1 MVDTKSL
8 FREGLILMQ
17 LMISLFLVLAL
28 SSHAGAEVIVD
39 DSIALTDSA
48 HMLTVRTMGR
58 FFPMGGEVVEFFV
71 DDISIGKNLSGGDG
85 RAFKE
90 FAPGHRGLNRISAV
104 SGKERGSGLLL
115 VLDKGEGIVFIDIE
129 GSLSG
134 GVFPMKPGKGSQD
147 SIKSISERF
156 PVIYLK
162 STMLDAGFLKGWLK
176 KYDFEDAPVL
186 EWRGG
191 DVFKEVT
198 GYGLKVRAVIGVPPV
213 IESAEGYT
221 SALFSFDGVDGA
233 EDISGWDQLDEK
245 IR

>member
-1 MVDTKSL
+1 MKWFIIVLS
-8 FREGLILMQ
+8 
-17 LMISLFLVLAL
+17 VLAL
-28 SSHAGAEVIVD
+28 FSPAGAEVIVD
-39 DSIALTDSA
+39 DSIALSESA
-48 HMLTVRTMGR
+48 HMLTVKTKGR
-58 FFPMGGEVVEFFV
+58 FFPKGGEVVEFFA

-90 FAPGHRGLNRISAV
+90 FTPGQRGLYRISAV
-104 SGKERGSGLLL
+104 SGNDRGNGLLL

-134 GVFPMKPGKGSQD
+134 GVFPMKPGKESRD
-147 SIKSISERF
+147 SIKRISERF
-156 PVIYLK
+156 PLIYLK

-186 EWRGG
+186 DWRGG

-198 GYGLKVRAVIGVPPV
+198 GYGIKIRAVIGAPSV
-213 IESAEGYT
+213 IESAEGFT

-233 EDISGWDQLDEK
+233 EDISGWDQFDEK

>member
-1 MVDTKSL
+1 MKEIFKYFVFAS
-8 FREGLILMQ
+8 
-17 LMISLFLVLAL
+17 FLVLAL
-28 SSHAGAEVIVD
+28 SSLAGAEVIVD
-39 DSIALTDSA
+39 DSIALSESA
-48 HMLTVRTMGR
+48 HMLTVKTKGR
-58 FFPMGGEVVEFFV
+58 FFPKGGEVVEFFA

-90 FAPGHRGLNRISAV
+90 FTPGHRGLYRISAV
-104 SGKERGSGLLL
+104 SGNERGRGLLL
-115 VLDKGEGIVFIDIE
+115 ALDKGEGIVFIDIE

-134 GVFPMKPGKGSQD
+134 GVFPMKPGKGSRD

-198 GYGLKVRAVIGVPPV
+198 GYGMKIRAVIGAPSV
-213 IESAEGYT
+213 IESAEGFT

>member
-1 MVDTKSL
+1 MKEIFKYFVIVS
-8 FREGLILMQ
+8 
-17 LMISLFLVLAL
+17 SLVLAL
-28 SSHAGAEVIVD
+28 FSFAGAEVIVD
-39 DSIALTDSA
+39 DSIALSESA
-48 HMLTVRTMGR
+48 HMLTVKTKGR
-58 FFPMGGEVVEFFV
+58 FFPKGGEVVEFFA

-90 FAPGHRGLNRISAV
+90 FTPGHRGLYRISAV
-104 SGKERGSGLLL
+104 SGKERGRGLLL

-134 GVFPMKPGKGSQD
+134 GVFPMKPGKESRD
-147 SIKSISERF
+147 SIKRISERF
-156 PVIYLK
+156 PLIYLK
-162 STMLDAGFLKGWLK
+162 STMLGAGFLKVWLK

-198 GYGLKVRAVIGVPPV
+198 GYGMKIRAVIGAPPV
-213 IESAEGYT
+213 IESAEGFT
-221 SALFSFDGVDGA
+221 SALFSFDGGDGA